1 MKAKDVYAVWKK
13 HKAILTVPPG
23 FGKMPVAEQVKILN
37 KAARSKQAGMAGF
50 VKDYN
55 ELKQQSKTS
64 GPAVKGGKGGKG
76 GVDTTGKKIGLKPK
90 PPEPEPVRLDFN
102 LYKGSI
108 VKIVKDRRM
117 VDPQIAIQ
125 KEKRQARDLRKRAEK
140 QAANI
145 LNITLDNVIA
155 KVEENEER
163 AKIDRQKKMI
173 QDEKDKLALP
183 ENRKKRFDEIHK
195 LRNDAQ
201 DNLERHAKTLA
212 KIEAKSKAL
221 GSNRPWISDP
231 RKHNLYERKI
241 SLDTW
246 IIKQQDINIE
256 RRIWDY
262 NATGSAWELDRWK
275 KRKSYKNDLET
286 EPDWIKDESQMIR
299 RNFYSSGGWIGD
311 HNAEIQRKNWSR
323 SPYNPRNKLPKAE

>member
-90 PPEPEPVRLDFN
+90 VLVKEPVKIDWVVA
-102 LYKGSI
+102 GPSMS
-108 VKIVKDRRM
+108 KIVKGRMM

-125 KEKRQARDLRKRAEK
+125 KEKRQARDLRKKAEK

-155 KVEENEER
+155 KVEENE
-163 AKIDRQKKMI
+163 AKRIREDNAPFRKATVRKRLKYWKGVQT
-173 QDEKDKLALP
+173 
-183 ENRKKRFDEIHK
+183 EN
-195 LRNDAQ
+195 LRNDLDNYTTDRDSREVKRIQ
-201 DNLERHAKTLA
+201 DLIDMKVWR
-212 KIEAKSKAL
+212 
-221 GSNRPWISDP
+221 
-231 RKHNLYERKI
+231 
-241 SLDTW
+241 LDTPIRKRMW
-246 IIKQQDINIE
+246 ETLNDTAKKSAPPPDMRNWYVQQYNAGGGSARYGDFDIN
-256 RRIWDY
+256 RGDY
-262 NATGSAWELDRWK
+262 NTPGPWVPRGSRP
-275 KRKSYKNDLET
+275 DL
-286 EPDWIKDESQMIR
+286 
-299 RNFYSSGGWIGD
+299 
-311 HNAEIQRKNWSR
+311 
-323 SPYNPRNKLPKAE
+323 